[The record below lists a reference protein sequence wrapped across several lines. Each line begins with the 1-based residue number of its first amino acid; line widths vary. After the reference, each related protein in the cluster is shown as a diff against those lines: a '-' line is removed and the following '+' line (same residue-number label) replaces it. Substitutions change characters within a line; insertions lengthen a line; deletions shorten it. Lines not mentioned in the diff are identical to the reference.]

1 MPPLICATSNY
12 VFFYFFKNV
21 LKNSDKQKDSGKNMA
36 ETQNIRE
43 GQLDLLSEQ
52 VQFLQAT
59 VDELSARLGALEKGR
74 AVPVQEEQRE
84 VRETLPPEPR
94 AEVPQQ
100 GVLKKAGTGAL
111 LPRVAA
117 VCFALVFALILR
129 TITDSNIINTQL
141 GSMLGMGYAAALI
154 IGGWWLYSRQS
165 RLAPV
170 FPACGL
176 LLLFSVVLETHAR
189 FQSLSSIMAYS
200 ILFAAGA
207 AVTALGLRYRAS
219 FQLCLGALGSGLVA
233 MSIDFPYPLYPMLA
247 LLLFGGCLAAY
258 IASRSSLC
266 PSLRWT
272 TLGLIFAF
280 WLFWAFKLN
289 VPAVCDAPVAAT
301 LHLSWFFPLL
311 FVFWAFYAV
320 TNLHRMATDNHDLG
334 FFESLLPTVSGVG
347 AFLAAWAV
355 IIPWYRNTLWL
366 GIVGVLV
373 ALLHIGAGGWL
384 ASRNKEGAIGST
396 TYTFAGVMLLSL
408 GVAAIFSNLLWAV
421 PVLSVAAYLLARIA
435 NRWQSGGIRCTSYLF
450 QLAAGLVALGSGVT
464 AADIAA
470 PFVGALVLAVLMT
483 MSFLQYRWCRRNTPP
498 AMHSAFF
505 SWLDRKD
512 FSAVILLLTGLISGF
527 FLLRLGL
534 YQVLARTSADFEY
547 MFRGGQTVFINLGA
561 VFLLLAAS
569 SRKNSEILTVA
580 IIVGLLGMLKAF
592 VFDLFGIK
600 GMPLVYSVF
609 SSGVVAAVGSVV
621 STRWQGSRKE
631 KMKPGAMAG
640 DAEKTGH

>member
-1 MPPLICATSNY
+1 MQ
-12 VFFYFFKNV
+12 NV
-21 LKNSDKQKDSGKNMA
+21 
-36 ETQNIRE
+36 RE
-43 GQLDLLSEQ
+43 GQLDLLTAQ
-52 VQFLQAT
+52 VQSLQAT
-59 VDELSARLGALEKGR
+59 VDELSARLGALEKGG
-74 AVPVQEEQRE
+74 VSVVQEGKEA
-84 VRETLPPEPR
+84 VRETLPHEPR
-94 AEVPQQ
+94 TSVPQE

-117 VCFALVFALILR
+117 VCFALVIALILR
-129 TITDSNIINTQL
+129 TITDSSIINTQL
-141 GSMLGMGYAAALI
+141 GSILGMGYAAALI
-154 IGGWWLYSRQS
+154 MGGWWLYNRQS

-189 FQSLSSIMAYS
+189 FQSLSSVMAYV
-200 ILFAAGA
+200 ILFAAA
-207 AVTALGLRYRAS
+207 AVVTAIGLRYRAS
-219 FQLCLGALGSGLVA
+219 FQLCLAALGSGLVG

-247 LLLFGGCLAAY
+247 LLLFGGCLTAY
-258 IASRSSLC
+258 IASRSGLC

-272 TLGLIFAF
+272 TLGLVFGF

-289 VPAVCDAPVAAT
+289 VPATCDEPTAT
-301 LHLSWFFPLL
+301 LMHLSWFFPLL
-311 FVFWAFYAV
+311 CLFWVFYAV

-366 GIVGVLV
+366 GVVGVLA

-396 TYTFAGVMLLSL
+396 TYTFAGIMLLSF
-408 GVAAIFSNLLWAV
+408 GVAAIFSNPLWAV
-421 PVLSVAAYLLARIA
+421 PVLSVSAYLLARVA

-450 QLAAGLVALGSGVT
+450 QLAAGLVALSSGVT
-464 AADIAA
+464 AADIKV
-470 PFVGALVLAVLMT
+470 PLTGSLVLAVLMT
-483 MSFLQYRWCRRNTPP
+483 MSFMQYHWCRRNTPP

-527 FLLRLGL
+527 FLVRLGL

-561 VFLLLAAS
+561 VILLLAAS

-580 IIVGLLGMLKAF
+580 IVVGLLGMLKSF

-621 STRWQGSRKE
+621 STRWQGGRKE
-631 KMKPGAMAG
+631 KMKPAALAG
-640 DAEKTGH
+640 DVEQTGN